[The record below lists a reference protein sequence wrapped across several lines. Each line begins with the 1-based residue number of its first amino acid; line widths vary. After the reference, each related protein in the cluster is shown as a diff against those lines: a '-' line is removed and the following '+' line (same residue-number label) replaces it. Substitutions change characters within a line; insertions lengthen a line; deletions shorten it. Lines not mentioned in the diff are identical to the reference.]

1 MFTKILNKLKKKD
14 GNKDFN
20 FEMTLSDNNEIVN
33 RISPDSIKIEEDYI
47 RSGNNYVSTLAC
59 VDFEPLLN
67 QEDIRRVSELSETIT
82 IVQHLE
88 IYDTSRVRSELSKSI
103 EQNRAKL
110 NEERLSASVKQDA
123 IAQIE
128 SNQMLLRQLAR
139 QKERMFMFQL
149 LIHVV
154 ATSKE
159 ELELIVS
166 DVKTHFASTGK
177 LIYPITRVK
186 DAFDSFLPLNN
197 NKVYD
202 LTYRP
207 MNAEAVSYFFPFH
220 ENEFFDEAGII
231 QGRNI
236 DTNNIII
243 TNDEKFVN
251 KHSVYIGTTGSGK
264 STAMFA
270 NMMRKY
276 MFGNRI
282 ITIDPKGEFGKIY
295 EKLGGEWVKFSLEG
309 GKRINPFDLPNFAF
323 NEQGGELKA
332 KNPLYDKI
340 STLITMFQLMYADMN
355 DLEVDVL
362 SEIILDLYKSKG
374 ITIETDISKLEKT
387 DFPIMEDLYELLN
400 EHKENKTDQFKILK
414 NFHQTLRAYAKGTY
428 ANVFNGYTNVD
439 ITSDLISYDLFS
451 VYNNKRLQKPLYFL
465 LLSSLRDEIMNGD
478 KKPTQLYIDEAH
490 IIADPR
496 VTVAMEY
503 LYEMM
508 KVVRSFNCGITSATQ
523 QIEDFLSAKDSNRNY
538 GDAVISLSLQQL
550 ILPMSKKEIM
560 VVNNEMQ
567 YDFSESDIN
576 FLEFHEVEQSAKAGK
591 GFLFIG
597 SRKIKVDIELTE
609 LEKKL
614 WINKDYSVLD
624 NQEF

>member
-1 MFTKILNKLKKKD
+1 MDKCKHKNS
-14 GNKDFN
+14 NNDFS

-33 RISPDSIKIEEDYI
+33 RIAPDSIKIEEDYI
-47 RSGNNYVSTLAC
+47 RSGTNYVSTLAC

-67 QEDIRRVSELSETIT
+67 QEDIRKVSELSETIT

-88 IYDTSRVRSELSKSI
+88 IYDTSRARSELSKSI

-110 NEERLSASVKQDA
+110 NEERLSASVKEDA
-123 IAQIE
+123 MAQIA

-159 ELELIVS
+159 ELELIIS

-220 ENEFFDEAGII
+220 ENELFDEEGII

-251 KHSVYIGTTGSGK
+251 KHAVYIGTTGSGK

-323 NEQGGELKA
+323 NEQGGEL
-332 KNPLYDKI
+332 
-340 STLITMFQLMYADMN
+340 
-355 DLEVDVL
+355 
-362 SEIILDLYKSKG
+362 
-374 ITIETDISKLEKT
+374 
-387 DFPIMEDLYELLN
+387 
-400 EHKENKTDQFKILK
+400 
-414 NFHQTLRAYAKGTY
+414 
-428 ANVFNGYTNVD
+428 
-439 ITSDLISYDLFS
+439 
-451 VYNNKRLQKPLYFL
+451 
-465 LLSSLRDEIMNGD
+465 
-478 KKPTQLYIDEAH
+478 
-490 IIADPR
+490 
-496 VTVAMEY
+496 
-503 LYEMM
+503 
-508 KVVRSFNCGITSATQ
+508 
-523 QIEDFLSAKDSNRNY
+523 
-538 GDAVISLSLQQL
+538 
-550 ILPMSKKEIM
+550 
-560 VVNNEMQ
+560 
-567 YDFSESDIN
+567 
-576 FLEFHEVEQSAKAGK
+576 
-591 GFLFIG
+591 
-597 SRKIKVDIELTE
+597 
-609 LEKKL
+609 
-614 WINKDYSVLD
+614 
-624 NQEF
+624 